1 MRRIQKENAN
11 NIASFTR
18 AFWDSNLGG
27 LGGGIMEIARRF
39 FPHENH
45 SIVKI
50 NNIRNTMPDWMP
62 ERFKVGDPYTK
73 VQKGEMRLPG
83 KGYES
88 INKLHS
94 DAYGKYGALDRMK
107 ILADI
112 APWSEEYKLWRDVA
126 QKTVL
131 SFVYA
136 LTISKQLLKYV
147 VKDSTKGQNTHKR
160 PLLSLYR

>member
-1 MRRIQKENAN
+1 MQ
-11 NIASFTR
+11 
-18 AFWDSNLGG
+18 
-27 LGGGIMEIARRF
+27 IML
-39 FPHENH
+39 
-45 SIVKI
+45 
-50 NNIRNTMPDWMP
+50 

-126 QKTVL
+126 QKT
-131 SFVYA
+131 Y
-136 LTISKQLLKYV
+136 KY
-147 VKDSTKGQNTHKR
+147 KIILAHFIRCGRENFS
-160 PLLSLYR
+160 S